1 MAELS
6 KWVIPESMQ
15 DEYISNLTKMLSG
28 LRDLMGINQ
37 SDIAK
42 MIGVSRQTYSAIET
56 GRRKMSWA
64 TYLSLVLLFVC
75 DKATS
80 TLFQNSEAFPV
91 RIIEQINSDF
101 SNNGFSFFSRI
112 GNAKDIQLHRALE
125 KNTAEPIVVVVQRT
139 LNGGEDGLGEVGGVV
154 LGAEVAHVEPQ
165 GFFYEFI
172 AAAAVVCFQPTV
184 HAVDYVGR
192 EPKCRFLFHFFF
204 HWCSPFL
211 AVGQKGRECRK
222 QRAFLKTRLRFF

>member
-112 GNAKDIQLHRALE
+112 GNAKDITKMMNALDE
-125 KNTAEPIVVVVQRT
+125 
-139 LNGGEDGLGEVGGVV
+139 
-154 LGAEVAHVEPQ
+154 Q
-165 GFFYEFI
+165 GIHAME
-172 AAAAVVCFQPTV
+172 TV
-184 HAVDYVGR
+184 R
-192 EPKCRFLFHFFF
+192 NRFT
-204 HWCSPFL
+204 
-211 AVGQKGRECRK
+211 Q
-222 QRAFLKTRLRFF
+222 

>member
-6 KWVIPESMQ
+6 RWVIPESMQ

-112 GNAKDIQLHRALE
+112 GNAKDITKMMNALDE
-125 KNTAEPIVVVVQRT
+125 QGIHAMET
-139 LNGGEDGLGEVGGVV
+139 V
-154 LGAEVAHVEPQ
+154 LLLE
-165 GFFYEFI
+165 
-172 AAAAVVCFQPTV
+172 
-184 HAVDYVGR
+184 
-192 EPKCRFLFHFFF
+192 
-204 HWCSPFL
+204 
-211 AVGQKGRECRK
+211 
-222 QRAFLKTRLRFF
+222 

>member
-1 MAELS
+1 MDLMIFSRKNVSFCANCRGVIMAELS

-112 GNAKDIQLHRALE
+112 GNAKDITKMMNALDE
-125 KNTAEPIVVVVQRT
+125 QGIHAMETVLLLEYARCTKQSGDAIIRSFDGSKFHNGRT
-139 LNGGEDGLGEVGGVV
+139 VESRSAQMALNDIKRQNHE
-154 LGAEVAHVEPQ
+154 
-165 GFFYEFI
+165 
-172 AAAAVVCFQPTV
+172 
-184 HAVDYVGR
+184 
-192 EPKCRFLFHFFF
+192 
-204 HWCSPFL
+204 
-211 AVGQKGRECRK
+211 
-222 QRAFLKTRLRFF
+222 

>member
-1 MAELS
+1 MHDDCLDNFHFTGAPSGLSISFSLLQTSLYSITLHIMDLMIFSRKNVSFCANCRGVIMAELS

-101 SNNGFSFFSRI
+101 SNNGFSFFFSYRKCK
-112 GNAKDIQLHRALE
+112 GYH
-125 KNTAEPIVVVVQRT
+125 KN
-139 LNGGEDGLGEVGGVV
+139 D
-154 LGAEVAHVEPQ
+154 
-165 GFFYEFI
+165 
-172 AAAAVVCFQPTV
+172 
-184 HAVDYVGR
+184 
-192 EPKCRFLFHFFF
+192 
-204 HWCSPFL
+204 
-211 AVGQKGRECRK
+211 EC
-222 QRAFLKTRLRFF
+222 LR

>member
-112 GNAKDIQLHRALE
+112 GNAKDITKMMNALDE
-125 KNTAEPIVVVVQRT
+125 QGIHAMET
-139 LNGGEDGLGEVGGVV
+139 V
-154 LGAEVAHVEPQ
+154 LLLE
-165 GFFYEFI
+165 Y
-172 AAAAVVCFQPTV
+172 
-184 HAVDYVGR
+184 D
-192 EPKCRFLFHFFF
+192 
-204 HWCSPFL
+204 
-211 AVGQKGRECRK
+211 
-222 QRAFLKTRLRFF
+222 

>member
-112 GNAKDIQLHRALE
+112 GNAKDITKMMKMGPFPNVQL
-125 KNTAEPIVVVVQRT
+125 KQFN
-139 LNGGEDGLGEVGGVV
+139 
-154 LGAEVAHVEPQ
+154 
-165 GFFYEFI
+165 
-172 AAAAVVCFQPTV
+172 
-184 HAVDYVGR
+184 
-192 EPKCRFLFHFFF
+192 CR
-204 HWCSPFL
+204 
-211 AVGQKGRECRK
+211 
-222 QRAFLKTRLRFF
+222 